1 MLICPIW
8 PGIILI
14 IWLQFSENQKKF
26 EKVDFSV
33 SNWKF
38 CYVNNTCR
46 YSYYSK
52 SIKRS
57 AFFFQKNNQC
67 FSDYTESFSFFVI
80 LIYIWLNFRTL
91 TLEKNWRESSYTSLV
106 FKMLVY
112 YFKNSIKWAKCL
124 SKRELLMR
132 SLAFLILFF
141 CGKVLI
147 GEPYKENIQ
156 KWKVFGHFCNLL
168 TDRSI

>member
-1 MLICPIW
+1 MQIFLLFKIY
-8 PGIILI
+8 
-14 IWLQFSENQKKF
+14 QTQ
-26 EKVDFSV
+26 
-33 SNWKF
+33 
-38 CYVNNTCR
+38 YV
-46 YSYYSK
+46 
-52 SIKRS
+52 
-57 AFFFQKNNQC
+57 FFQKNNQC

-80 LIYIWLNFRTL
+80 LIYIWLNFRIL

-124 SKRELLMR
+124 SKRELLLR

-156 KWKVFGHFCNLL
+156 KWKVFGHLCNLL
-168 TDRSI
+168 SDRSI